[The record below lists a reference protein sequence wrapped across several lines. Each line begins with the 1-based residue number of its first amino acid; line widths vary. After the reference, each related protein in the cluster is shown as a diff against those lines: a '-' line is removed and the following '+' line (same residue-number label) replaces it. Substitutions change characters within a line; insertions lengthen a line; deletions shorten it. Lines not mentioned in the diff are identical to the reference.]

1 MPGTNPAKTTRNTAR
16 GRAPEPPRKVRPVA
30 AVTSRD
36 AAGYGGWNGHGD
48 WDDGWDDDGW
58 DDATEPVPVV
68 PATPEQLAE
77 LNRSAA
83 RTLLRSIVVQVVVA
97 LVVAGIAWLVAGAAA
112 GASAL
117 AGAAAYTVPSVLFAL
132 RLLFGMVK
140 PGGANP
146 ATFFFGEFFKL
157 GSTAL
162 LLGLA
167 VKLGQNELV
176 WPALLAGLIVALK
189 SHYLLLLFE
198 DL

>member
-1 MPGTNPAKTTRNTAR
+1 MPGRDSAGTTRGKASRQGTKV
-16 GRAPEPPRKVRPVA
+16 PPGAGPA
-30 AVTSRD
+30 NRD
-36 AAGYGGWNGHGD
+36 AAGRGD
-48 WDDGWDDDGW
+48 WNDSWDDDDW
-58 DDATEPVPVV
+58 HDAPELAPVV

-77 LNRSAA
+77 LNRTAS
-83 RTLLRSIVVQVVVA
+83 RTLFRSIVVQIVVA
-97 LVVAGIAWLVAGAAA
+97 LVVAGIAWLIAGVAA
-112 GASAL
+112 GVSAL

-140 PGGANP
+140 PSGANP

-176 WPALLAGLIVALK
+176 WPALLVGLVVALK
-189 SHYLLLLFE
+189 SQYLLLLFE

>member
-1 MPGTNPAKTTRNTAR
+1 MAQGKVSRKRSKAALGTAPTGPDTA
-16 GRAPEPPRKVRPVA
+16 GR
-30 AVTSRD
+30 
-36 AAGYGGWNGHGD
+36 GD
-48 WDDGWDDDGW
+48 WNDGWDDDW
-58 DDATEPVPVV
+58 RDAPEQVPVV
-68 PATPEQLAE
+68 PATPEQLVE
-77 LNRSAA
+77 LNRTAA
-83 RTLLRSIVVQVVVA
+83 RTLLRSIVVQVIVA
-97 LVVAGIAWLVAGAAA
+97 LSVAGIAWLVAGVAA

>member
-1 MPGTNPAKTTRNTAR
+1 MRTKALP
-16 GRAPEPPRKVRPVA
+16 
-30 AVTSRD
+30 D
-36 AAGYGGWNGHGD
+36 AAQAGLDTGGRGDWNDD
-48 WDDGWDDDGW
+48 WDDDWR
-58 DDATEPVPVV
+58 DAPEQVPVV
-68 PATPEQLAE
+68 PATPEQLVE
-77 LNRSAA
+77 LNRTAA
-83 RTLLRSIVVQVVVA
+83 RTLLRSIVIQVVVA
-97 LVVAGIAWLVAGAAA
+97 LVVAGIAWLVAGVAA

-176 WPALLAGLIVALK
+176 WPALLVGLIVALK

>member
-1 MPGTNPAKTTRNTAR
+1 MNIPDTDPAGTTQGKVPRPRTKVPSGTAQTSLDSAGRN
-16 GRAPEPPRKVRPVA
+16 
-30 AVTSRD
+30 D
-36 AAGYGGWNGHGD
+36 WN
-48 WDDGWDDDGW
+48 DGWDDDDW
-58 DDATEPVPVV
+58 HEAPEQAPMV

-77 LNRSAA
+77 LNRTAA
-83 RTLLRSIVVQVVVA
+83 RTLLRSIVVQVIVA
-97 LVVAGIAWLVAGAAA
+97 LVVAGIAWLVSGVAA

-176 WPALLAGLIVALK
+176 WPALLVGLVVALK